1 MSSNDRNL
9 AKSPS
14 KSVKRGHTD
23 KTIGQYLID
32 RLRDYGIDDCFG
44 IPGDYVLRFYSL
56 LEESEINVV
65 GCTREDCAGFAADA
79 YARIHGMGALCV
91 TYCVG
96 GLSVANSIAGAFAEK
111 SPVVMLTGDNS
122 KSSVVTAI
130 QHGVNDYIIKT
141 SFNKLEFLQKIS
153 QQLQTKQQSQVA
165 SAEVPQQ
172 LEDHRQAEAV
182 PVAAAPSE
190 QQLQSI
196 LDN

>member
-1 MSSNDRNL
+1 MSNPLSSIDRSL

-91 TYCVG
+91 TY
-96 GLSVANSIAGAFAEK
+96 
-111 SPVVMLTGDNS
+111 
-122 KSSVVTAI
+122 
-130 QHGVNDYIIKT
+130 
-141 SFNKLEFLQKIS
+141 
-153 QQLQTKQQSQVA
+153 
-165 SAEVPQQ
+165 
-172 LEDHRQAEAV
+172 
-182 PVAAAPSE
+182 
-190 QQLQSI
+190 
-196 LDN
+196 